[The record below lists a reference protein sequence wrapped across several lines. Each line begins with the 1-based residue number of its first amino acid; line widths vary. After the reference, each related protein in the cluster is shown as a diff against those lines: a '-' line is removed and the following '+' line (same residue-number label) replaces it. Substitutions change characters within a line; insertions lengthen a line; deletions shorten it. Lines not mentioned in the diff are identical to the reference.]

1 MRIREVFSLFK
12 QSFSDAIVD
21 YTEISVKKAVFLLA
35 IPMILELSLESV
47 FAIVDIFFVAKLG
60 QNAIAA
66 VGLTES
72 VVSLIYGVAIGLS
85 ISATAMVA
93 RRIGE
98 KNHEGAS
105 KATAQVLLLSIII
118 VLIISL
124 IGSYY
129 SEEILGLM
137 GASAEVIA
145 EGAIYTRIMFGGSIS
160 IILLF
165 LINGIFRGVGNA
177 SMAMRSLWIASIINI
192 ILDPILIHYMGIKGA
207 AIATVIG
214 RSAGVVYQ
222 CYYLFFKSKQ
232 LTFKPSFFKPDSKL
246 LKSLIEISWPAT
258 VQFLVATGS
267 WVILAKLVAETG
279 GTAATAGYQIAIR
292 NMIFFILPAWGF
304 SNAVATL
311 VGQNL
316 GANKIERAVES
327 IKITAYYNAF
337 FMSIVSVI
345 FIFLPEMIIQFFTQ
359 DAEVIA
365 HAVSALRIIGSGFI
379 FYGVG
384 MVMVQTLNG
393 AGDTKTPTYINIVGF
408 WIFQIPFAYFMAVT
422 MDFSSFGVFL
432 SIPLAETLM
441 TLLGIWFVWR
451 GKWKTVKI

>member
-12 QSFSDAIVD
+12 QSFSDSIVD

-98 KNHEGAS
+98 KDHEGAS
-105 KATAQVLLLSIII
+105 KATAQVLLLSIFI
-118 VLIISL
+118 VLIISF

-165 LINGIFRGVGNA
+165 LINGIFRGAGNA

-222 CYYLFFKSKQ
+222 S
-232 LTFKPSFFKPDSKL
+232 
-246 LKSLIEISWPAT
+246 A
-258 VQFLVATGS
+258 ATG
-267 WVILAKLVAETG
+267 G
-279 GTAATAGYQIAIR
+279 GCARPFGR
-292 NMIFFILPAWGF
+292 
-304 SNAVATL
+304 
-311 VGQNL
+311 L
-316 GANKIERAVES
+316 G
-327 IKITAYYNAF
+327 
-337 FMSIVSVI
+337 
-345 FIFLPEMIIQFFTQ
+345 
-359 DAEVIA
+359 
-365 HAVSALRIIGSGFI
+365 
-379 FYGVG
+379 
-384 MVMVQTLNG
+384 
-393 AGDTKTPTYINIVGF
+393 
-408 WIFQIPFAYFMAVT
+408 
-422 MDFSSFGVFL
+422 
-432 SIPLAETLM
+432 
-441 TLLGIWFVWR
+441 
-451 GKWKTVKI
+451 